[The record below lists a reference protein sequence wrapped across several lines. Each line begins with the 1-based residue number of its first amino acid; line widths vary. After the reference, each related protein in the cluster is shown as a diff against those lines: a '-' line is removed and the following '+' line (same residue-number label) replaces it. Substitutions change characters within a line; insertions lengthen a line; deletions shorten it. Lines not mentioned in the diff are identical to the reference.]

1 MDDEKII
8 IDVVKAML
16 NKIGHDV
23 VLAQNGEEAI
33 HLFNK
38 AFDSAAPI
46 DLMIM
51 DLTIPKGMGGKEA
64 VHEILKIDPNAKV
77 IISSGYS
84 QDPAIINF
92 KDYGF
97 SAAIVK
103 PFQLKTLINIINQ
116 LTD

>member
-8 IDVVKAML
+8 IDVVTAML

-33 HLFNK
+33 HLFSI
-38 AFDSAAPI
+38 AFDSATPI

-51 DLTIPKGMGGKEA
+51 DLTIPAGMGGKDA
-64 VHEILKIDPNAKV
+64 VYEILKIDPNAKV
-77 IISSGYS
+77 IVSSGYS
-84 QDPAIINF
+84 HDPAIINF
-92 KDYGF
+92 RDYGF
-97 SAAIVK
+97 SAAIIK
-103 PFQLKTLINIINQ
+103 PFKLKTLIKIINQ